1 MFTKTYKVIGF
12 LALSGLFCAFPLSGD
27 PPRAEILFV
36 SSSAY
41 AAQNATETTDITQV
55 SDNVAPTAN
64 SLPAGFYQ
72 FNKLEILKGPIV
84 DEPPATIEVIQ
95 KNNDSCFVYE
105 NGKTDKSLPC
115 IFNGN
120 QDNNYVVQIEERTTL
135 LGINQEP
142 ALLIDF
148 QAGDKIN
155 VLGWLSA
162 DSKTIRAAVVRNLE
176 EKDYH
181 QSLSG
186 TIKKVNGNGFTI
198 TLTNGD
204 EIFIETPIVEGAQV
218 TVKGVFDKVKNAVS
232 NVLSIF
238 IKPTIVLQEKPTEEP
253 TPPPPSTPSAK
264 PSTLFKNFLKIF
276 GL

>member
-1 MFTKTYKVIGF
+1 MFIKTHKIAGF
-12 LALSGLFCAFPLSGD
+12 LALSGLFLG
-27 PPRAEILFV
+27 IVLFF
-36 SSSAY
+36 SPSAQ
-41 AAQNATETTDITQV
+41 AVENTDITQA
-55 SDNVAPTAN
+55 SSNVASIVN
-64 SLPAGFYQ
+64 GLPAGFYQ

-95 KNNDSCFVYE
+95 NNDDSCSVYE
-105 NGKTDKSLPC
+105 NGKTDKPLSC

-135 LGINQEP
+135 LGVNQEP
-142 ALLIDF
+142 ALLTDF

-162 DSKTIRAAVVRNLE
+162 DSKTIRAAVARNLE
-176 EKDYH
+176 EKNYH
-181 QSLSG
+181 QSLFG
-186 TIKKVNGNGFTI
+186 TIKKVNNNGFTI

-204 EIFIETPIVEGAQV
+204 EVFVKTPIVEGAQI
-218 TVKGVFDKVKNAVS
+218 TVKGVFDKVNSAVS

-238 IKPTIVLQEKPTEEP
+238 IKPTIVLQEKPTETI
-253 TPPPPSTPSAK
+253 TPPLPPTPSAK
-264 PSTLFKNFLKIF
+264 PSTLFRNFLKVF

>member
-12 LALSGLFCAFPLSGD
+12 LAVSGLFFALF
-27 PPRAEILFV
+27 LFV
-36 SSSAY
+36 PFSIY
-41 AAQNATETTDITQV
+41 ATETTDLTQA

-84 DEPPATIEVIQ
+84 DDPPATIEVIQ
-95 KNNDSCFVYE
+95 KNDNSCFVYE
-105 NGKTDKSLPC
+105 NGKTDKPLPC

-135 LGINQEP
+135 LGVNQEP

-162 DSKTIRAAVVRNLE
+162 DSKTIRAAVVKNLE

>member
-1 MFTKTYKVIGF
+1 MIGF
-12 LALSGLFCAFPLSGD
+12 LALSGLFCAL
-27 PPRAEILFV
+27 ILFV
-36 SSSAY
+36 PSSVY
-41 AAQNATETTDITQV
+41 AVENADITQA

-64 SLPAGFYQ
+64 GLSAGFYQ

-95 KNNDSCFVYE
+95 KNEKSCVVYE
-105 NGKTDKSLPC
+105 NGKTDKPLSC
-115 IFNGN
+115 IFNGDQN
-120 QDNNYVVQIEERTTL
+120 NNYVIQIEERTTL
-135 LGINQEP
+135 LGVNQEP

-162 DSKTIRAAVVRNLE
+162 DSKTIRAAVVKNLE

-181 QSLSG
+181 QSLFG

-204 EIFIETPIVEGAQV
+204 EIFVKTPIVEGAQV
-218 TVKGVFDKVKNAVS
+218 TVKGVFDKVNSAVS

-253 TPPPPSTPSAK
+253 TPSPPPTPSAK

>member
-1 MFTKTYKVIGF
+1 MFTKTYKMIEF
-12 LALSGLFCAFPLSGD
+12 LALSGLFCAL
-27 PPRAEILFV
+27 ILFV
-36 SSSAY
+36 PSSGY
-41 AAQNATETTDITQV
+41 AVENMDITPA

-64 SLPAGFYQ
+64 GLPAGFYQ
-72 FNKLEILKGPIV
+72 FNKLEIFKGPIV
-84 DEPPATIEVIQ
+84 DDPPATIEVIQ
-95 KNNDSCFVYE
+95 KNEKSCVVYE
-105 NGKTDKSLPC
+105 NGKTDKPISC
-115 IFNGN
+115 VFNGN

-135 LGINQEP
+135 LGVNQEP
-142 ALLIDF
+142 ALLSDF

-162 DSKTIRAAVVRNLE
+162 DSKTIRAAVIKNLE

-186 TIKKVNGNGFTI
+186 TVKKVDNNGFTI

-204 EIFIETPIVEGAQV
+204 EVFVKTPIMEGAQV
-218 TVKGVFDKVKNAVS
+218 TVKGVFDKVNSMVS
-232 NVLSIF
+232 NVLSIL
-238 IKPTIVLQEKPTEEP
+238 IKPTIVLQEKPVTVES
-253 TPPPPSTPSAK
+253 TPSPEATPSAK

>member
-1 MFTKTYKVIGF
+1 MFIKNYKIVRF
-12 LALSGLFCAFPLSGD
+12 LAVSGLFFALF
-27 PPRAEILFV
+27 LFV
-36 SSSAY
+36 PFSIY
-41 AAQNATETTDITQV
+41 AAETTTETANITQA

-64 SLPAGFYQ
+64 GLPASFYQ

-84 DEPPATIEVIQ
+84 DEPPTTIEVIQ
-95 KNNDSCFVYE
+95 KNDNSCFVYE
-105 NGKTDKSLPC
+105 NGKTDKPLSC
-115 IFNGN
+115 VFNGN

-135 LGINQEP
+135 LGVNQEP
-142 ALLIDF
+142 ALLTDF

-162 DSKTIRAAVVRNLE
+162 DSKTIRAAVVKNLE

-186 TIKKVNGNGFTI
+186 TIKNVNGNSFTI
-198 TLTNGD
+198 TLANGD
-204 EIFIETPIVEGAQV
+204 EVLVKNPIMIGAQV
-218 TVKGVFDKVKNAVS
+218 TVKGVFDKVNNMVD
-232 NVLSIF
+232 NVLSIL
-238 IKPTIVLQEKPTEEP
+238 IKPTIVLQEKLIKEP
-253 TPPPPSTPSAK
+253 TPPPPPAPSAK